1 MAKSNSKF
9 EVNEDFLSLPE
20 SKQDAAVK
28 AFMSAN
34 PKAMITPKGDVP
46 PYLRRQVGKRYEICT
61 LLNGNARE
69 FVKSAHELGGGTRDL
84 AAALAGGYTPSS
96 KFYGQPFIDLSAS

>member
-34 PKAMITPKGDVP
+34 PKAMITPAV
-46 PYLRRQVGKRYEICT
+46 
-61 LLNGNARE
+61 
-69 FVKSAHELGGGTRDL
+69 S
-84 AAALAGGYTPSS
+84 
-96 KFYGQPFIDLSAS
+96 